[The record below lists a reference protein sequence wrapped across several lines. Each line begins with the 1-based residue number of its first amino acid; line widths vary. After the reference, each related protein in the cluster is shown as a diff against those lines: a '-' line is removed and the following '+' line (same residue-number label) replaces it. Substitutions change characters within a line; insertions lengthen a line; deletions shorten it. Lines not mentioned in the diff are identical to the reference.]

1 MSEQEHEAGGAGAAG
16 SVGPVEP
23 VGPELVVSPAG
34 PADPAERRRRR
45 NRAVAVA
52 GCLVLAGALVAGVGF
67 TVVTVRD
74 ADRDAGAPV
83 WKFPKETP
91 ASEQPERPGAGG
103 TGLAAMLV
111 PYGTEGF
118 TRGPDIGEFGA
129 DAQLSGERAAA
140 LRKEALK
147 DLPRS
152 QRKRLEQR
160 IDKQRIKGMAMRS
173 YLSEETSALD
183 VNEGVYSVS
192 ITLSQMDN
200 KAAVRDIA
208 TFQGEFLDAL
218 DIFRKGPEI
227 KGHKNAKCF
236 LPPKDADSDLEGMFC
251 SAYVGEVLVSL
262 NAEAVKPLD
271 TKGVALLLREQLDRI
286 AEPGESV

>member
-1 MSEQEHEAGGAGAAG
+1 MSEKDNEAAVGSAGA
-16 SVGPVEP
+16 VGPVEP
-23 VGPELVVSPAG
+23 IGPQEPAPPVG
-34 PADPAERRRRR
+34 PADPAVRRRRR
-45 NRAVAVA
+45 GRAAAVA
-52 GCLVLAGALVAGVGF
+52 GSLVLAGALVAGVGF

-83 WKFPKETP
+83 WTFPKETP
-91 ASEQPERPGAGG
+91 FGDQPEELAASR

-140 LRKEALK
+140 LRKAALK

-152 QRKRLEQR
+152 QRKRLEKQ
-160 IDKQRIKGMAMRS
+160 IDRQRIKGMAMRS
-173 YLSEETSALD
+173 YLSEEGSALD
-183 VNEGVYSVS
+183 VNDGVYTVG
-192 ITLSQMDN
+192 IELSQMDN

-218 DIFRKGPEI
+218 DIFRKGPAIE
-227 KGHKNAKCF
+227 GHKNAKCF
-236 LPPKDADSDLEGMFC
+236 LPPKDDESDLEGMFC
-251 SAYVGEVLVSL
+251 SAYVGEVLVTL
-262 NAEAVKPLD
+262 TAEAVKPLD
-271 TKGVALLLREQLDRI
+271 TKGVAMLLREQLDRI
-286 AEPGESV
+286 AEPGEAV

>member
-1 MSEQEHEAGGAGAAG
+1 MSEKDYEAAVGSAG
-16 SVGPVEP
+16 SVGPVELAGPQPPEPP
-23 VGPELVVSPAG
+23 VD
-34 PADPAERRRRR
+34 PADPAVARRRRR
-45 NRAVAVA
+45 RAVAAA
-52 GCLVLAGALVAGVGF
+52 GSLVLAGALVAGVGF
-67 TVVTVRD
+67 TAVTVRD

-91 ASEQPERPGAGG
+91 FGDQPEELETSR

-140 LRKEALK
+140 LRKESLK

-152 QRKRLEQR
+152 QRKRLEKQ
-160 IDKQRIKGMAMRS
+160 IDRQRIKGMAMRS
-173 YLSEETSALD
+173 YLSEEGSALD
-183 VNEGVYSVS
+183 VNEGIYSVS
-192 ITLSQMDN
+192 IELSQMDN

-218 DIFRKGPEI
+218 DIFRKGPAIE
-227 KGHKNAKCF
+227 GHKNAKCF
-236 LPPKDADSDLEGMFC
+236 LPPKDAESDLEGMFC
-251 SAYVGEVLVSL
+251 SAYVGDVLVTL
-262 NAEAVKPLD
+262 TAEAVKPLD

-286 AEPGESV
+286 AEPGEAV

>member
-1 MSEQEHEAGGAGAAG
+1 MSEQEYEAGGAG

-23 VGPELVVSPAG
+23 VGPELIVAPAE
-34 PADPAERRRRR
+34 PADPAAQRRRRR
-45 NRAVAVA
+45 RAAAVA
-52 GCLVLAGALVAGVGF
+52 GSLVLAGAVVAGVGF

-74 ADRDAGAPV
+74 ADRDAGEPV

-91 ASEQPERPGAGG
+91 ASEQPEWPGASG

-140 LRKEALK
+140 LRKESLK

-218 DIFRKGPEI
+218 DIFRKGPQI

-271 TKGVALLLREQLDRI
+271 TKGVALLLSEQLDRI
-286 AEPGESV
+286 AEPGEAV